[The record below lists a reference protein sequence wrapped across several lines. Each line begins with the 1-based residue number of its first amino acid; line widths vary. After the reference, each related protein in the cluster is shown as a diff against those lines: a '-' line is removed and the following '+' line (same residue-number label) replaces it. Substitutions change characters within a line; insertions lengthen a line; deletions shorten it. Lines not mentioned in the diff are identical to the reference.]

1 MSLFGVP
8 PENFPGSIVSPTNPS
23 DVVIFNHDLYHASFG
38 GGQRRRMFTMNCTIK
53 PTTVEEEE
61 LVTQYFWDHILGS
74 NNYVSGSGMYYPRLI
89 ETADEQRMLHM
100 QRPSEIHNQLFSH
113 LAR

>member
-1 MSLFGVP
+1 
-8 PENFPGSIVSPTNPS
+8 
-23 DVVIFNHDLYHASFG
+23 
-38 GGQRRRMFTMNCTIK
+38 MNCTIK
-53 PTTVEEEE
+53 PTTVEEE
-61 LVTQYFWDHILGS
+61 LVTQYFRDHTLGS

-100 QRPSEIHNQLFSH
+100 QRPSEIHDQLFPH